1 MDPHSLDVIKLEM
14 HSAQS
19 AGSQMIE
26 QQEKA
31 QKRNQEIDQ
40 ALAGAIAIG
49 L

>member
-26 QQEKA
+26 NHNEA
-31 QKRNQEIDQ
+31 QKRNQEIDL

>member
-19 AGSQMIE
+19 VGSQMIE
-26 QQEKA
+26 QHKEA
-31 QKRNQEIDQ
+31 QKRNQEIDP